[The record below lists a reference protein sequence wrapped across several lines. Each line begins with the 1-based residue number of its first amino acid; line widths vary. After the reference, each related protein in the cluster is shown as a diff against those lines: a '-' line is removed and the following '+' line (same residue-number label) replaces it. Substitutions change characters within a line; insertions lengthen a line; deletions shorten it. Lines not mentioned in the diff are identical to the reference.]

1 MRNWR
6 AFFREQ
12 NRRIAAPQTQRG
24 YLGHRPRQYLLP
36 DFGADSDQI
45 KAAQHFLNQN
55 GYASPPLAEDGDAG
69 PLTQAATRRFQQ
81 YCGLTVDGQI
91 GPQTLGAMGIAAT
104 PSAAKPIQKV
114 NGPSI
119 PGLRQVVVDSMPD
132 FNGRFEGKALPYMY
146 TDSKGYVTTGT
157 GNLIDPVSVALTLP
171 WTHGVG
177 GAPATQQEIIDAFN
191 TVKDAY
197 PGVQSTASQS
207 LTDLRLSP
215 DALNSLL
222 FKTVKSNQAYL
233 AGHIPNMPNQPADA
247 QLAHHSM
254 SWAWGPGFT
263 GVWGGNGQ
271 KYLAALAA
279 GDYNAAADAMLAAN
293 AHEQTINPGIVP
305 RVAATEA
312 LLRNAAAVAA
322 GKGNPDNLYWPGG
335 LVGQAISAYNKAV
348 TVAVG
353 VTAAGVG
360 GILVYNK
367 VKKGK
372 WSLDI

>member
-1 MRNWR
+1 VRNWR
-6 AFFREQ
+6 VFFREQ
-12 NRRIAAPQTQRG
+12 NRGPALPARSFAG
-24 YLGHRPRQYLLP
+24 YDRPVRQYLRP
-36 DFGADSDQI
+36 DFGADAGSI
-45 KAAQHFLNQN
+45 KEAQHYLNVN

-69 PLTQAATRRFQQ
+69 PLTQAATKRFQ
-81 YCGLTVDGQI
+81 YAKGLTVDGQI
-91 GPQTLGAMGIAAT
+91 GPQTLGAMGIKAVAT
-104 PSAAKPIQKV
+104 VAKPIQRV

-119 PGLRQVVVDSMPD
+119 PGLRQVVTDSMPD
-132 FNGRFEGKALPYMY
+132 FNGRFEGKALPYPY

-157 GNLIDPVSVALTLP
+157 GNLIDPVSVMLALP

-177 GAPATQQEIIDAFN
+177 GAPASQQDIIDAFSTLKN
-191 TVKDAY
+191 AW
-197 PGVQSTASQS
+197 PGVQSTACAS

-222 FKTVKSNQAYL
+222 YKTVKSNQAYL

-254 SWAWGPGFT
+254 SWAWGAGFT
-263 GVWGGNGQ
+263 GVWGANGQ
-271 KYLAALAA
+271 KYLAALAN

-335 LVGQAISAYNKAV
+335 LIGQAISAGNKAM
-348 TVAVG
+348 TVALG
-353 VTAAGVG
+353 VTAAGAA
-360 GILVYNK
+360 GILAYNK
-367 VKKGK
+367 IKKGK